1 MEDYTR
7 SLKDITE
14 IRKTDDRMESLTKL
28 EMKLYRKMT
37 GKIAWLANST
47 RPDLCFQALQ
57 MSKKNQEATISDLR
71 DVNRI
76 LKKVREKESLI
87 KYEHIGDADDLVI
100 VGLGD
105 ASYKQDDKAVS
116 GIFLFLANSALTRAS
131 CIYWKSKQIERVCH
145 SSKDAET
152 LDLLKMVED
161 AVLAARQLELLLY
174 GEVLNRVP
182 VHLYIDSE
190 STLESVAS
198 SKQISTKT
206 LRNVI
211 VDLKERL
218 VNGEVTSYAWLP
230 TSDMWADILTK
241 EKRVVPPKLEDV
253 LKRNEMDLGDAS
265 VNKVLAFGQEV
276 RMTNIR
282 NRSSSSS
289 EIKA

>member
-1 MEDYTR
+1 
-7 SLKDITE
+7 
-14 IRKTDDRMESLTKL
+14 
-28 EMKLYRKMT
+28 MT

-87 KYEHIGDADDLVI
+87 KYEHIRDADDLVI

-105 ASYKQDDKAVS
+105 ASYKQDDKAIS

-131 CIYWKSKQIERVCH
+131 VIYWKSKQIERVCH

-182 VHLYIDSE
+182 VHLYVDSE

-218 VNGEVTSYAWLP
+218 VNGEITSYAWLP

-241 EKRVVPPKLEDV
+241 EKKVVPPKLEDV
-253 LKRNEMDLGDAS
+253 LKKNEMDLGDAS
-265 VNKVLAFGQEV
+265 VNKVMAFGQEV
-276 RMTNIR
+276 RMINIR
-282 NRSSSSS
+282 NRNNSSSSP
-289 EIKA
+289 EVKA